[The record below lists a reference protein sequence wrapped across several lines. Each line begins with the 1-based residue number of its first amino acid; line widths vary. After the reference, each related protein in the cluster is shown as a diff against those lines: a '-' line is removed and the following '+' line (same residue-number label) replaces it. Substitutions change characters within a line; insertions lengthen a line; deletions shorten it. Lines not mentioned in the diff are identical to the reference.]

1 MELSLANCLGKG
13 SGVEEFA
20 GLVACSPNAEARTRA
35 IARRKRVE
43 SSRFWFIVFGD
54 FLATRLN

>member
-1 MELSLANCLGKG
+1 MEFSMANCLGMG

-20 GLVACSPNAEARTRA
+20 GLVACSPNPEARTRA
-35 IARRKRVE
+35 IAKRKRVE
-43 SSRFWFIVFGD
+43 TCRFWFIVFGD